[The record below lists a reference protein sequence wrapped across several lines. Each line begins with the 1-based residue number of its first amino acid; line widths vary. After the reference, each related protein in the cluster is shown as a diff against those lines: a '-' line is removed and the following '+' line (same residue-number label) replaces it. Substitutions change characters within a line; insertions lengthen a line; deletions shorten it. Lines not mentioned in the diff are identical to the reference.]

1 MDLGKKFLDL
11 RKNSGFSQE
20 ELAEKLGVS
29 RQTISKWELN
39 ESSPDL
45 KQAKELS
52 RIFKVSLDEL
62 INNDVSNIII
72 EKISNTERLAQLTIK
87 IIKAIG
93 ILIVV
98 AILLGIIYSLF
109 HTEAWFVGEERQ
121 FKCNLDN
128 QSYDIVLNSYND
140 CDYNNNKGYK
150 NSWSCSNCNL
160 EQLTNIKKYI
170 NYNDLNETQVFI
182 NAYFESL
189 GGTCK

>member
-1 MDLGKKFLDL
+1 MDLGKKLLEL
-11 RKNSGFSQE
+11 RKSNGFSQE
-20 ELAEKLGVS
+20 ELAEELYVS

-45 KQAKELS
+45 KQSKELS

-62 INNDVSNIII
+62 VNNDIKDILT

-87 IIKAIG
+87 IIKGIG

-98 AILLGIIYSLF
+98 AIVLGIIYSLF
-109 HTEAWFVGEERQ
+109 HTEAWLVGEERK
-121 FKCNLDN
+121 FKCNLGK
-128 QSYDIVLNSYND
+128 QSYDIVIGSYND
-140 CDYNNNKGYK
+140 DDHNKNKGNKSY
-150 NSWSCSNCNL
+150 WSCPNCNL

-182 NAYFESL
+182 NAYFQSL